1 MSIFGSILASIF
13 PSSHP
18 SVAAPGT
25 PPAAGADAGSTASGT
40 STTAAVPM
48 VNVEQILT
56 DRAASNG
63 QALNWRTSIVDLL
76 KLLNLES
83 SLSARKTLATELHYT
98 GDMNDSAPM
107 NLWLQK
113 QVMAKLAANGGKV
126 PAELM

>member
-1 MSIFGSILASIF
+1 MSIFSSILASIF

-40 STTAAVPM
+40 STTAVVPT

-63 QALNWRTSIVDLL
+63 QTLNWRTSIVDLL